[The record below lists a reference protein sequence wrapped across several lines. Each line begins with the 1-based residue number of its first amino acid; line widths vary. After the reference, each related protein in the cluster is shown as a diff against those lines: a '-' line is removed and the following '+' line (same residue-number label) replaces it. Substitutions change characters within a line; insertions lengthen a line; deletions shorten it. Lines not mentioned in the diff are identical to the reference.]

1 MKNEIIKS
9 YKGFNKD
16 LTCRGFQYEVGKEYE
31 CEEVKICEEGFHACE
46 NPIDCFGYY
55 SPAES
60 VFREVEQSGKLAKHD
75 DDSKVASTKIKIGA
89 SLNIKGI
96 IEATFNFVKSK
107 CTNSEMGK
115 DRSALNGGYRSAL
128 NGGDRSA
135 LNGGDMSA
143 LNGGD
148 MSALNGGDRSALN
161 GGDNSKLTGGNYSVV
176 YGLKDAQVR
185 GGIGSVLAIAEFD
198 DDYNL
203 IKFHVK
209 PVDGKKIK
217 ADTFYTLKNGK
228 FVEVK

>member
-1 MKNEIIKS
+1 MTTIKS

-31 CEEVKICEEGFHACE
+31 CDKVVICEEGFHACE
-46 NPIDCFGYY
+46 NPIDCFSYY

-60 VFREVEQSGKLAKHD
+60 VFHEVEQSGQIAKHD
-75 DDSKVASTKIKIGA
+75 DDSKVASTKIKIG
-89 SLNIKGI
+89 SSINIKGI
-96 IEATFNFVKSK
+96 IKATFNFVKSK
-107 CTNSEMGK
+107 CTNSETGK
-115 DRSALNGGYRSAL
+115 
-128 NGGDRSA
+128 DRSA

-143 LNGGD
+143 LNGGY
-148 MSALNGGDRSALN
+148 MSALN